1 MNSCWTGSGVIT
13 VSREEKVS
21 SVLLWQPADLIDLL
35 LNLQTL
41 QIVEVRLV
49 TLERAVDIIL
59 TGFSQLLRFTFRL
72 Q

>member
-1 MNSCWTGSGVIT
+1 MIT